1 MGFERVK
8 EAEFELAEECLIAL
22 ELFEYRVDQY
32 GFTRRLVGE
41 QIGVGRCLWVDE
53 LAKDHAASCARAH
66 RGLYVGAIILTL
78 RRYICICNY

>member
-1 MGFERVK
+1 MGFERV
-8 EAEFELAEECLIAL
+8 EEFEFELAEECPIAL

-53 LAKDHAASCARAH
+53 LRKITWPPARGRTAASTW
-66 RGLYVGAIILTL
+66 VPINNIQ
-78 RRYICICNY
+78 N